1 MLSNHPRP
9 KTAHE
14 YARQALRRLIL
25 AGELTGGTRLL
36 QTELAQR
43 LEVSTTP
50 VREALRDLVAEGLV
64 FFDPH
69 RGAIVRSLQVA
80 EVREIYELR
89 MLLEPVMV
97 RRVIDQL
104 TDAALERAQ
113 GLQDRMDIEKD
124 SMAWIEL
131 NREFHAVFYEPGQ
144 DSRLAHIIAGLQDA
158 AAAYVGL
165 SLKAEPA
172 RMASA
177 NADHRQLLAAYRGR
191 ETEAVV
197 QATLD
202 HLQGTLAT
210 IDEANL

>member
-1 MLSNHPRP
+1 MLSDHARP

-14 YARQALRRLIL
+14 YARQAVRRLIL
-25 AGELTGGTRLL
+25 GGQLTGGTRLL
-36 QTELAQR
+36 QTELARR
-43 LEVSTTP
+43 LQVSTTP
-50 VREALRDLVAEGLV
+50 VREALRDLAAEGLV

-69 RGAIVRSLQVA
+69 RGAIVRSLDLD

-104 TDAALERAQ
+104 SDEALGRAQ
-113 GLQDRMDIEKD
+113 DLQDRMDTETD
-124 SMAWIEL
+124 AMAWIEL

-144 DSRLAHIIAGLQDA
+144 DSRLARIIASLQDS

-172 RMASA
+172 RMAGA
-177 NADHRQLLAAYRGR
+177 NDDHHHLLAAYRGR
-191 ETEAVV
+191 ETETVV
-197 QATLD
+197 QATID
-202 HLQGTLAT
+202 HLQGTLTT
-210 IDEANL
+210 IEEADF